1 MRSLRQGVAC
11 AFFMLSVSRIAE
23 GEPSPTVDLR
33 WGAPQSCPSQAD
45 VERDIARTI
54 GGRPVGREPLHAR
67 VDVWRS
73 EAGGWKG
80 DLELSAGGQ
89 TTRREV
95 HGDTCEAVES
105 AVVIVIGLA
114 AVHDAAPF
122 SEPAPVAPASTP
134 APSPPPEAPRPL
146 PFPSP
151 SAPPVNPPVS
161 PVAFEQVPVKPR
173 ATTRRVPLFIGASAL
188 LDVGS
193 LPSATP
199 GVEVF
204 AGWKPA
210 WWQLEVTAA
219 YLGSAFVTLD
229 AQASPPQGANVW
241 LADVG
246 ARACGT
252 WNVARLELGPCVGG
266 NAAWIHATGENVH
279 NPTPQT
285 GNTVNASFGG
295 RASWYLTRWAAVHLE
310 GNLIAPFDR
319 ATVRIIGQATTYT
332 TAAAAFRGGLGL
344 DVHF

>member
-1 MRSLRQGVAC
+1 MRCLRQGVAC
-11 AFFMLSVSRIAE
+11 AFFGLSVSRIAE

-33 WGAPQSCPSQAD
+33 WGAPQGCPSQAD
-45 VERDIARTI
+45 VERDVARTI
-54 GGRPVGREPLHAR
+54 GGRPVGHEPLHAR

-80 DLELSAGGQ
+80 NLELSAAGQ

-114 AVHDAAPF
+114 AVHDAPPL
-122 SEPAPVAPASTP
+122 SEPAPVAPSSIQAPTP
-134 APSPPPEAPRPL
+134 DPAAPTPL

-151 SAPPVNPPVS
+151 SGAPVTPPVS
-161 PVAFEQVPVKPR
+161 PLVFEQVSAKPR
-173 ATTRRVPLFIGASAL
+173 VTARPVPLFIGASLL

-199 GVEVF
+199 GIELF

-252 WNVARLELGPCVGG
+252 WKVGPLELGPCVGG
-266 NAAWIHATGENVH
+266 NAAWIHATGENS
-279 NPTPQT
+279 NRTTSQT
-285 GNTVNASFGG
+285 GNTGNASFGG
-295 RASWYLTRWAAVHLE
+295 RASWYLTRWAAVHLD
-310 GNLIAPFDR
+310 GSVLVPFDR
-319 ATVRIIGQATTYT
+319 AMVKITGAGGYT